1 MRTETKAAPTPEGD
15 HLRAWC
21 RAALLAVG
29 GVALTVG
36 VLLPNAASGWPLA
49 AAVPDVDD
57 VVSGVLGWAAL
68 LVAGWVTTGAAL
80 TALAV
85 LPGAAGR
92 GAARLAEALTPA
104 LVRRALALVL
114 GTGIGTVTLPIAPVM
129 ASSSVSHPHHLPSAP
144 GLLPATGDSG
154 RSGAVAPSPGFG
166 PSTGA
171 SDATTPAPDP
181 RWLPSPP
188 VRATEPQATALL
200 APTPRT
206 AGVPDDTVT
215 VRRGDS
221 LWSIAARHLGSGASD
236 QEVALAWPRWYAV
249 NADVIGQDPD
259 LIHPGQRLRI
269 PTSGDHR

>member
-1 MRTETKAAPTPEGD
+1 MMTETKAPPAAEGD
-15 HLRAWC
+15 HLLAFC
-21 RAALLAVG
+21 RAALLAAG
-29 GVALTVG
+29 GVTLTLT
-36 VLLPNAASGWPLA
+36 VLLPLTTSGWPLV

-57 VVSGVLGWAAL
+57 VVSGLLAWAS
-68 LVAGWVTTGAAL
+68 LVVACWVTAGVAL
-80 TALAV
+80 TALAN

-104 LVRRALALVL
+104 LVRRALALLL
-114 GTGIGTVTLPIAPVM
+114 GTGIGTVGLPIAPVM
-129 ASSSVSHPHHLPSAP
+129 ASSAVSHSPKAP
-144 GLLPATGDSG
+144 RTPLPATGDAG
-154 RSGAVAPSPGFG
+154 RPGAVAPSPAFA

-171 SDATTPAPDP
+171 SDATAPAPDP

-206 AGVPDDTVT
+206 AAVPDDTVT

-236 QEVALAWPRWYAV
+236 HEVAHAWPRWYAA
-249 NADVIGQDPD
+249 NADLIGQDPD

-269 PTSGDHR
+269 PDSGDHR